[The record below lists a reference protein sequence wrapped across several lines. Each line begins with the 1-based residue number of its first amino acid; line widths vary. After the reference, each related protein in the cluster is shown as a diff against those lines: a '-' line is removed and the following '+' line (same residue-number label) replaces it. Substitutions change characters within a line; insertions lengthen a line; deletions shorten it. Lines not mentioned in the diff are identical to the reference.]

1 MIVNDLVPC
10 RLLLATCP
18 SGRRQLFHILEQPS
32 NSNWFSFYPFHKYF
46 DILLQKLDVLF
57 TLFIMSYLTILFQKL
72 DIHLPILLYNL

>member
-1 MIVNDLVPC
+1 MTWSLVASFWQPAQAEDDSSFIFLNNL
-10 RLLLATCP
+10 RIQTVFF
-18 SGRRQLFHILEQPS
+18 LFTLFIMS
-32 NSNWFSFYPFHKYF
+32 YF